1 MKQVKMML
9 WLLLCATIFL
19 LAACSKEDEDTPG
32 ANLQDLLGF
41 SSKTNVAKY
50 EAEWVIN
57 RQVVDKTTV
66 SVYPNSTTSI
76 DHMPN
81 EYILANV
88 LTNEQRNLA
97 ITDFSP
103 LNISYR
109 ETGYSLEKYYNMAN
123 GDYSSTDFSNASYRI
138 NIGELPYEVSIK
150 KAFNAIY
157 DMSQSKDQWTMKFTI
172 TKVDLRPLSSSSTEY
187 IEVWESTPFIELTL
201 VTTKR
206 LE

>member
-1 MKQVKMML
+1 
-9 WLLLCATIFL
+9 
-19 LAACSKEDEDTPG
+19 
-32 ANLQDLLGF
+32 
-41 SSKTNVAKY
+41 
-50 EAEWVIN
+50 
-57 RQVVDKTTV
+57 
-66 SVYPNSTTSI
+66 
-76 DHMPN
+76 
-81 EYILANV
+81 
-88 LTNEQRNLA
+88 
-97 ITDFSP
+97 
-103 LNISYR
+103 
-109 ETGYSLEKYYNMAN
+109 MAN